1 MVRVLSLAHNA
12 TAMTTT
18 YEDLYTS
25 LGYLF
30 YSIAA
35 SDGSV
40 RPPEVEKLKQLVKM
54 HWLPLENSRDEFG
67 TDAGHYID
75 IAFDFANTERMGPD
89 EAFAR
94 FRSSFTE
101 NPAQYD
107 PSVRDLLLR
116 TAVAISNAFAGN
128 NKAELT
134 RLTDLQF
141 LLKDRT

>member
-1 MVRVLSLAHNA
+1 
-12 TAMTTT
+12 MTTT

-40 RPPEVEKLKQLVKM
+40 RPPEVEKLKQLVKE

-75 IAFDFANTERMGPD
+75 IAFDFANAERMGSD

-94 FRSSFTE
+94 FRSSFME
-101 NPAQYD
+101 NRSQYD
-107 PSVRDLLLR
+107 PSVRELVLR
-116 TAVAISNAFAGN
+116 TAAAISSAFAGN

-134 RLTDLQF
+134 RVSELDLLF
-141 LLKDRT
+141 KDRT